1 LYLGVYELLTQ
12 YTKKERELST
22 EDPALTQ
29 GLKFVF
35 GQIKEEFEDHLEAIN
50 QNTDEIQSNYSYL
63 CEIDS
68 KINKLNERL
77 DQIEL
82 FLKQKSG
89 LKIQEKPVFNISQ
102 LTKRE
107 QELFLV
113 LYTLDN
119 LKDDI
124 TYKDLAKKAGLTEQ
138 IAMGYIDNL
147 MRKGVPVTRKIIN
160 NKICLGL
167 NPYFKRIQTKEN
179 ILNLNQKMLF

>member
-1 LYLGVYELLTQ
+1 VLTH
-12 YTKKERELST
+12 YVKKESELST
-22 EDPALTQ
+22 ENTNLTQ
-29 GLKFVF
+29 SLKFVF

-82 FLKQKSG
+82 FLKQNSG
-89 LKIQEKPVFNISQ
+89 LKIEEKPVFNISP

-119 LKDDI
+119 LKDDL

-138 IAMGYIDNL
+138 IAMGYVDNL
-147 MRKGVPVTRKIIN
+147 VRKGVPVTRKIIN
-160 NKICLGL
+160 NRMCLNL
-167 NPYFKRIQTKEN
+167 NPYFKRLQAKEN
-179 ILNLNQKMLF
+179 ILHLNQKTLF